1 MKLARAA
8 CHRCLFA
15 ERKTTAGVAIAL
27 ALFGTWLLTIVR
39 VPVILGKLGPAAPGL
54 SLLRI
59 DGGGVV
65 TSDAGTTDEVK
76 QELDRFR
83 ADFEALRREVGKVIV
98 GLSGIVEETL
108 TALIA
113 GGHVLLEGVPG
124 LGKTLLVRTLADAL
138 QLKFQRIQFTP
149 DLMPADL
156 IGTNVMLETAEGIRR
171 FEFQRG
177 PVFANLILA
186 DEINR
191 ATPKTQS
198 ALLEAMQEKS
208 VTVAG
213 TTHLLMPPF
222 FVLATQ
228 NPLEME
234 GTYPLPEAQL
244 DRFFFKLLVKFPT
257 SEEMEQ
263 ILDRT
268 TESHDPKAQPIFD
281 GTRIVEL
288 SRLARRIPIS
298 DELRRY
304 GVALV
309 LASHPDHI
317 LASEKTRRYV
327 RYGSSPRGA
336 QAIILAAKI
345 RAILDHRYHVSRDDL
360 RACAHPA
367 LRHRLILNFE
377 GQAENVQ
384 PDEIIDD
391 ILTSVERTAAAA

>member
-1 MKLARAA
+1 MTQAS
-8 CHRCLFA
+8 
-15 ERKTTAGVAIAL
+15 T
-27 ALFGTWLLTIVR
+27 
-39 VPVILGKLGPAAPGL
+39 P
-54 SLLRI
+54 
-59 DGGGVV
+59 
-65 TSDAGTTDEVK
+65 DEVK
-76 QELDRFR
+76 AQLDQFR

-98 GLSGIVEETL
+98 GLSDIVDDTL

-124 LGKTLLVRTLADAL
+124 LGKTLLVRTLADSL
-138 QLKFQRIQFTP
+138 SLKFQRIQFTP

-156 IGTNVMLETAEGIRR
+156 IGTNVMLDSPEGGRR

-177 PVFANLILA
+177 PIFANLLLA

-198 ALLEAMQEKS
+198 ALLEAMQERS

-213 TTHLLMPPF
+213 TTHRLTPPF

-234 GTYPLPEAQL
+234 GTYPLPEAQH

-257 SEEMEQ
+257 AQELET

-268 TESHDPKAQPIFD
+268 TEATTPSAGQIFD
-281 GTRIVEL
+281 GQRIVEL
-288 SRLARRIPIS
+288 SHLARQIPIA
-298 DELRRY
+298 DDLRRY
-304 GVALV
+304 GVALILATHPESP
-309 LASHPDHI
+309 LASD
-317 LASEKTRRYV
+317 KTRRFV

-384 PDEIIDD
+384 ADDIIDD
-391 ILTSVERTAAAA
+391 ILRSVEVSAVAA